1 MIIHRVEFKQFFGM
15 NFVSLVEPEREF
27 KVCNSCKCSQIIR
40 SIHHTNTY
48 NVLQYNTNT
57 YCISVM
63 YTAYNLWTFTWIVHS
78 ELPFRLNGTDKIHT
92 KELLKFHSMYNQFS
106 VVIFSLLPR
115 LLKYLGFTISDFFK
129 NRPAV
134 WQFSTLKKKHCSPL
148 WSWKVKK
155 F

>member
-1 MIIHRVEFKQFFGM
+1 VY
-15 NFVSLVEPEREF
+15 
-27 KVCNSCKCSQIIR
+27 NSCKCSQIIR

-134 WQFSTLKKKHCSPL
+134 WQFSTLKKKLFTTMKLKSEEVLMPAVYISFQKKTLWGGWKYPPPSPQL
-148 WSWKVKK
+148 W
-155 F
+155 